1 MEAQATCSD
10 RVQASWERIRE
21 DLQTLRDAENNE
33 TEDLGHL
40 YEYGLSFDYV
50 EADTYEDQPL
60 GYYRYQKSWG
70 GPAEELRFE
79 VDENVEGF
87 DFGYGYIQFCKV
99 EFWFLNW
106 FDGACIELTGDDLE
120 LAMWL
125 FHMHIGE

>member
-1 MEAQATCSD
+1 MEAQVTCAD

-21 DLQTLRDAENNE
+21 DLQTLRDAEDNE

-40 YEYGLSFDYV
+40 YEYGLSFGYV
-50 EADTYEDQPL
+50 EADTFEDQPL

-79 VDENVEGF
+79 YDHIKSFDSNVDC
-87 DFGYGYIQFCKV
+87 YKV
-99 EFWFLNW
+99 EFWFLDW
-106 FDGACIELTGDDLE
+106 FDGACIELAGDDLE

-125 FHMHIGE
+125 FDMHIVE